1 MRMMRGRSF
10 KNSRKKVDGHLSQIG
25 RCRTIVD
32 GLLSQSGRSW
42 VKVDGHL
49 TQSGLPKGY
58 KILLFARNFAHN
70 FDYYSPVTSTSF
82 EIGFELRSN
91 FEDS

>member
-1 MRMMRGRSF
+1 MKIPRNPQNPRHPQSLVQSGRP
-10 KNSRKKVDGHLSQIG
+10 KKVK
-25 RCRTIVD
+25 VD
-32 GLLSQSGRSW
+32 DPSSGRSW

-58 KILLFARNFAHN
+58 AILLFARNFARN
-70 FDYYSPVTSTSF
+70 FDYNSPVTSTSF
-82 EIGFELRSN
+82 EIGFELGSN